1 MPPPYGAA
9 ERTVSVRPWRF
20 ASAFYTLVDFF
31 YLSTYSPAKPAAKGA
46 GMALNI
52 KNSQVEELAAEIA
65 EITGESKTEA
75 IRRAL
80 EERRQRLS
88 FQVAHES
95 RGDELR
101 SFLEREV
108 WSVIRARSASRR
120 LATR

>member
-1 MPPPYGAA
+1 
-9 ERTVSVRPWRF
+9 
-20 ASAFYTLVDFF
+20 
-31 YLSTYSPAKPAAKGA
+31 
-46 GMALNI
+46 MALNI
-52 KNSQVEELAAEIA
+52 KNVQVEELASEIS
-65 EITGESKTEA
+65 ELTGESKTEA

-88 FQVAHES
+88 LQLSHDN
-95 RGDELR
+95 RGEELR

>member
-1 MPPPYGAA
+1 
-9 ERTVSVRPWRF
+9 
-20 ASAFYTLVDFF
+20 
-31 YLSTYSPAKPAAKGA
+31 
-46 GMALNI
+46 MALNI
-52 KNSQVEELAAEIA
+52 KNAQVEELASEIA
-65 EITGESKTEA
+65 GITGETKTEA

-88 FQVAHES
+88 FQFAHES